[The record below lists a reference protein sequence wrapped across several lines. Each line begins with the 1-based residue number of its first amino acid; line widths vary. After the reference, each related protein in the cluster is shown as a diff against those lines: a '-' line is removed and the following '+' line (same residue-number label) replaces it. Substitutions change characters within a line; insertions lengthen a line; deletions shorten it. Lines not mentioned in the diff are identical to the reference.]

1 MIGSSRYSD
10 DPTVYNQL
18 SHRVVNIA
26 FQSASQSQSPIQIVQ
41 ALVVLCAWPPAVD
54 HMFQDK
60 VHKLAGLCMALALQ
74 IGLHVVGVGQD
85 FARDQVQAHATEKDN
100 RAVLWRCCVIVCQ
113 RSVIYQMK
121 RETQRQLQ
129 SND

>member
-10 DPTVYNQL
+10 DPTVFNQL

-26 FQSASQSQSPIQIVQ
+26 FQSGSQCQSPIQIVQ
-41 ALVVLCAWPPAVD
+41 ALVILCAWPPAVD

-85 FARDQVQAHATEKDN
+85 FARDQVQAHATEQDN

-113 RSVIYQMK
+113 RSVTCEMK
-121 RETQRQLQ
+121 HDQQTELKN
-129 SND
+129 ND